1 MDTTR
6 DFHWLACPK
15 CGAKTK
21 IKLYE
26 DTVLLHFPMYCSRC
40 KEEIILGVIK
50 YKTVANSD
58 IGK

>member
-15 CGAKTK
+15 CEAKTK

-26 DTVLLHFPMYCSRC
+26 DTVLLNFSMYFPAVKKKSY
-40 KEEIILGVIK
+40 
-50 YKTVANSD
+50 
-58 IGK
+58 